1 MPPEK
6 DKLLIRIGQN
16 FEANA
21 TGPLAILIAFAVIC
35 LLSYLATAYA
45 R

>member
-6 DKLLIRIGQN
+6 DKLLIRIGQH

-21 TGPLAILIAFAVIC
+21 TGPLAILITFAVIC
-35 LLSYLATAYA
+35 LVFYTAA
-45 R
+45 S

>member
-21 TGPLAILIAFAVIC
+21 TGPFAILITFAVIC
-35 LLSYLATAYA
+35 IFLYLAAG
-45 R
+45 

>member
-21 TGPLAILIAFAVIC
+21 TGTLAILIAFATIC
-35 LLSYLATAYA
+35 LMLFIAG

>member
-1 MPPEK
+1 MTPEK

-21 TGPLAILIAFAVIC
+21 TGSLAIVITFAVIC
-35 LLSYLATAYA
+35 LIFYVAT

>member
-1 MPPEK
+1 MTPEK

-21 TGPLAILIAFAVIC
+21 TGPFAIMITFAVVC
-35 LLSYLATAYA
+35 LLIYLYQA
-45 R
+45 

>member
-1 MPPEK
+1 MQPEK

-21 TGPLAILIAFAVIC
+21 TGLSAIIAIVIVVC
-35 LLSYLATAYA
+35 LLLAFTVF

>member
-1 MPPEK
+1 MQPEK

-21 TGPLAILIAFAVIC
+21 TGPFAIVITFAVIC
-35 LLSYLATAYA
+35 LLIFVWTG
-45 R
+45 

>member
-1 MPPEK
+1 MGPEK

-21 TGPLAILIAFAVIC
+21 TGPLAIVIVFAVIC
-35 LLSYLATAYA
+35 LLIYFAKS
-45 R
+45 

>member
-1 MPPEK
+1 MQPEK

-35 LLSYLATAYA
+35 LFLYIAV

>member
-1 MPPEK
+1 MTPEK

-21 TGPLAILIAFAVIC
+21 TGPLAILSAFAVIC
-35 LLSYLATAYA
+35 VLIFTASS
-45 R
+45 

>member
-1 MPPEK
+1 MEPEK

-21 TGPLAILIAFAVIC
+21 TGLSAILATVFVLC
-35 LLSYLATAYA
+35 LLLGFVAF